1 MYFIAQGLTNGFLFW
16 GFKLFL
22 SHSQQILQV
31 DLIIKITVKKLM
43 KNCFYICMYIVIES
57 MLFRSSM
64 EGFQFLCF
72 YFKSD
77 TKLKEYTID
86 EKEVSKI
93 LLQVAVA
100 RREAEIVSYLVST
113 LLLVHT

>member
-1 MYFIAQGLTNGFLFW
+1 
-16 GFKLFL
+16 
-22 SHSQQILQV
+22 
-31 DLIIKITVKKLM
+31 
-43 KNCFYICMYIVIES
+43 
-57 MLFRSSM
+57 ML
-64 EGFQFLCF
+64 CY

-100 RREAEIVSYLVST
+100 RREAEIVSYLVFT